1 MKLHPCSRSPRVAP
15 RPRWN
20 PWGGGGS
27 LPIPPRPPA
36 QASLTP
42 PYGAPPAPAAGIAVV
57 GSLHMV
63 TLRAM
68 RDTDEECHTFTT
80 LGLHNAIVGT
90 DLRVRLLLYIDN
102 VTCAKILETPFPMS
116 FNTTKKTTFIIHGY
130 RPTGSQPVWLPDLVE
145 GLIHVED
152 MNVIVVDWN
161 RGATNLIYNTAS
173 RHTWRVAEVLKETID
188 QMLASGASLDN
199 VYMIGVSLGAHIAG
213 FVGQMYD
220 GKLGR
225 ITGLDPAGPL
235 FSGKPPNER
244 LDYTD
249 AQFVDVIHSDTD
261 LLGFK
266 ESLGNIDF
274 YPNGGLDQ
282 PGCPQT
288 IFSGMEYF
296 KCDHQRSVFLY
307 LSSLKKDCDIVAYPC
322 ESYRDYLNGKCISC
336 GGAQSMPCPVLG
348 YYADQWKNYSMLMDP
363 PVVKGF
369 FDTASEKPFCIYHY
383 FVDIMTWN
391 KNIRR
396 GYVTIKLT
404 DQTGNMT
411 ESKIS
416 HEPVIFQKFQQV
428 SLLARFPQDID
439 QVKGISLM
447 FSTGPVI
454 WSKYK
459 LRIIW
464 IKLRSITRPEKPQM
478 CRYDLVLMENKE
490 TAFQP
495 ILC

>member
-1 MKLHPCSRSPRVAP
+1 
-15 RPRWN
+15 
-20 PWGGGGS
+20 
-27 LPIPPRPPA
+27 
-36 QASLTP
+36 
-42 PYGAPPAPAAGIAVV
+42 
-57 GSLHMV
+57 MV
-63 TLRAM
+63 RFLIIICLVWPVIS
-68 RDTDEECHTFTT
+68 DTDEECHKFTT
-80 LGLHNAIVGT
+80 LSFHSAIAGT
-90 DLRVRLLLYIDN
+90 SLQVRLLLYTDN
-102 VTCAKILETPFPMS
+102 FTCAKVLEDPFPRS
-116 FNTTKKTTFIIHGY
+116 FNMTKKTTFIIHGY
-130 RPTGSQPVWLPDLVE
+130 RPTGSQPVWLCDLVE

-152 MNVIVVDWN
+152 MNVVVVDWN
-161 RGATNLIYNTAS
+161 RGATNLVYNIAS
-173 RHTWRVAEVLKETID
+173 SYTWQVAEILKGKID
-188 QMLASGASLDN
+188 QMLVSGASLDN
-199 VYMIGVSLGAHIAG
+199 FYMIGVSLGAHIAG

-225 ITGLDPAGPL
+225 ITAPSYSVPGLDPAGPL
-235 FSGKPPNER
+235 FSGKPPDER
-244 LDYTD
+244 LDHTD

-288 IFSGMEYF
+288 IFSGLQYF

-307 LSSLKKDCDIVAYPC
+307 LSSLKKDCDIIAYPC
-322 ESYRDYLNGKCISC
+322 DTYRDYLNGKCISC
-336 GGAQSMPCPVLG
+336 GDDQSMPCPVLG

-363 PVVKGF
+363 PVTKAF

-396 GYVTIKLT
+396 GYITIKLT
-404 DQTGNMT
+404 DQTGNT
-411 ESKIS
+411 AESKIS
-416 HEPVIFQKFQQV
+416 HEPAIFQKFQQV
-428 SLLARFPQDID
+428 SLLARFPRDVD
-439 QVKGISLM
+439 QVKGISLV

-464 IKLRSITRPEKPQM
+464 IKLRPITRPEK
-478 CRYDLVLMENKE
+478 
-490 TAFQP
+490 
-495 ILC
+495 